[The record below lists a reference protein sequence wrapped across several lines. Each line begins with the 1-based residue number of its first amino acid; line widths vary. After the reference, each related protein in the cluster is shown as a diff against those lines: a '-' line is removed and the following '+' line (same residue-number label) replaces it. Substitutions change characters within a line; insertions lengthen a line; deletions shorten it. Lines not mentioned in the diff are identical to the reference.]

1 MSHSSYDSF
10 VDIIKQER
18 KAFWIFLGY
27 TLLIILLWDLIDLKA
42 WVLHLQSQHWP
53 WYLGFFFSGLY
64 IVRGFFLFSFSVLH
78 HRF

>member
-42 WVLHLQSQHWP
+42 WVLHLQS
-53 WYLGFFFSGLY
+53 
-64 IVRGFFLFSFSVLH
+64 
-78 HRF
+78 